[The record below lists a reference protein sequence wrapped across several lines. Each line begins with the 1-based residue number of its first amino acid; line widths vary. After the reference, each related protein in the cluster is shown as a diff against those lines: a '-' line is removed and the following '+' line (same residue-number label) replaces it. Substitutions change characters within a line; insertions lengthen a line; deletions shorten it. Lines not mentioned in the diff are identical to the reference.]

1 MFDKIFRFIYRQI
14 PFDHS
19 SPDNIKQ
26 TQYDE
31 GINLIVKTGDPLLRN
46 LRVNDANKRR
56 KFYLSRGFSF
66 SSGQRMSHIAL
77 KPISH

>member
-14 PFDHS
+14 PFDNS

-31 GINLIVKTGDPLLRN
+31 TINLIARTQDPLLRN
-46 LRVNDANKRR
+46 LRVNDTE
-56 KFYLSRGFSF
+56 
-66 SSGQRMSHIAL
+66 
-77 KPISH
+77 